1 METDQN
7 EDIIPELDLN
17 DPETVRLLSKK
28 DISVGNF
35 ADIFIRLLP
44 QRFSGFSLEFR
55 YDSSQCVWR
64 GLYANKDGSPL
75 YTCNNV
81 LPEEAARAVLYKLIS
96 DGIVR
101 VKERDG
107 VMQNGEKYVVVPAS
121 YNVCSACHFFI
132 SRCNNICQ
140 TFNRGKGAFFIRPGK
155 KRNGDERG
163 KDKDFIN
170 FE

>member
-1 METDQN
+1 METNQN
-7 EDIIPELDLN
+7 EGIIPELDLN

-28 DISVGNF
+28 DISVGSF

-44 QRFSGFSLEFR
+44 QRFNGFSLEFW
-55 YDSSQCVWR
+55 YDSSNCVWR

-107 VMQNGEKYVVVPAS
+107 VMQNGEKYVAVPAS
-121 YNVCSACHFFI
+121 YSACSACHFFI
-132 SRCNNICQ
+132 SRCDNMCQAFNN
-140 TFNRGKGAFFIRPGK
+140 GKGAFFIRPGK
-155 KRNGDERG
+155 KRNGDESG
-163 KDKDFIN
+163 KDKDFVN
-170 FE
+170 FK